1 MYNNPIQSM
10 IGKRVRVMANDITY
24 TGLLIEVSETSV
36 ELQCDVQWVTIP
48 VDSISSI
55 EVDE

>member
-1 MYNNPIQSM
+1 MYNNPLQVM
-10 IGKRVRVMANDITY
+10 IGKRVKVMVNDIAY

-36 ELQCDVQWVTIP
+36 ELQCDIQWMTIP

-55 EVDE
+55 EACE

>member
-1 MYNNPIQSM
+1 M
-10 IGKRVRVMANDITY
+10 IGKRVRVMANDIIY